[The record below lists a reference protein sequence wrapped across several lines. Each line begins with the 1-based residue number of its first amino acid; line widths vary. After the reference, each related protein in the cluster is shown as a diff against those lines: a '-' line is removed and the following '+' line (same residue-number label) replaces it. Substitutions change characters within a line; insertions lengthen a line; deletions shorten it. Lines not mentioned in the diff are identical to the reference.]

1 MPAESLATACHGS
14 RLAASRPC
22 ATPLG
27 DLGQLLHR
35 ISRNDE
41 AALRALYEATSAK
54 LNGLARAMLGNAA
67 DAEEVVC
74 EAYVQAWQSAS
85 RFDPERG
92 SVLGWLLMI
101 CRSRALDLLRQRRAR
116 AAADVLASCMS
127 ETDPV
132 PAPEELLYRVQSG
145 TAIHRALREL
155 SPLRRQL
162 VALAFLRGMSH
173 QEIARAASLP
183 IGTVKSHLRRALL
196 GMRTVLDV
204 GA

>member
-1 MPAESLATACHGS
+1 MLVESLASSGTGS
-14 RLAASRPC
+14 HSVAPRSAAAPADLTRLLQSITRK
-22 ATPLG
+22 
-27 DLGQLLHR
+27 
-35 ISRNDE
+35 DE

-54 LNGLARAMLGNAA
+54 LHGLARAMLGNAA

-74 EAYVQAWQSAS
+74 DAYVQAWQSAA

-116 AAADVLASCMS
+116 AAAEGLASLSS
-127 ETDPV
+127 EEDSV
-132 PAPEELLYRVQSG
+132 PGPEALLRQVQSG
-145 TAIHRALREL
+145 TGIHRALGEL

-173 QEIARAASLP
+173 QEIAQATQLP

-196 GMRTVLDV
+196 SMRAVLDV
-204 GA
+204 EA

>member
-1 MPAESLATACHGS
+1 MLAESLAIDGTGSHTAAPPAPALS
-14 RLAASRPC
+14 
-22 ATPLG
+22 
-27 DLGQLLHR
+27 DLTQLLLD
-35 ISRNDE
+35 ISRNNQS
-41 AALRALYEATSAK
+41 ALRALYEATSAK
-54 LNGLARAMLGNAA
+54 LHGLARAMLGNAA

-74 EAYVQAWQSAS
+74 GTYVQAWQSAA

-116 AAADVLASCMS
+116 AAAEGLASRLGEEDS
-127 ETDPV
+127 V
-132 PAPEELLYRVQSG
+132 PGPEELLRQMQSG

-173 QEIARAASLP
+173 QEIARAVHLP

-196 GMRTVLDV
+196 GMRALLD
-204 GA
+204 AEA

>member
-1 MPAESLATACHGS
+1 
-14 RLAASRPC
+14 
-22 ATPLG
+22 
-27 DLGQLLHR
+27 
-35 ISRNDE
+35 
-41 AALRALYEATSAK
+41 
-54 LNGLARAMLGNAA
+54 MLGNAA

-74 EAYVQAWQSAS
+74 ETYVQAWQSAA

-101 CRSRALDLLRQRRAR
+101 CRSRSLDLLRQRRGR
-116 AAADVLASCMS
+116 AAAEGLASRLGKDDS
-127 ETDPV
+127 V
-132 PAPEELLYRVQSG
+132 PGPEGLLRQVQSG
-145 TAIHRALREL
+145 TAVHRALRAL

-173 QEIARAASLP
+173 QEIARAVQLP

-204 GA
+204 EA